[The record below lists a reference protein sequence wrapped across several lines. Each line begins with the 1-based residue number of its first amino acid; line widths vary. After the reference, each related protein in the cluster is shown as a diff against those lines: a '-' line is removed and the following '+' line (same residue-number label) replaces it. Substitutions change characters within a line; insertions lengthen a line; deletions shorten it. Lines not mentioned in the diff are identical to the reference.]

1 MTERERKEVRA
12 GTTGAKTSLNTLKKL
27 TELHCNIRCR
37 AVPHPEKI
45 TQGERNISY
54 LICIWFVKSFS
65 HVDGNI
71 CEAFWS
77 RSDLGNH
84 LRWGGVS
91 TSANMM
97 LETLFSQV
105 IGDSQF

>member
-1 MTERERKEVRA
+1 MRA
-12 GTTGAKTSLNTLKKL
+12 GTTGAKTSLNTLHEADGVTL
-27 TELHCNIRCR
+27 QYSLPRGV
-37 AVPHPEKI
+37 VPHPEKI
-45 TQGERNISY
+45 TQWERNISY
-54 LICIWFVKSFS
+54 LFCIWFVKSFS
-65 HVDGNI
+65 HVDCNI

-97 LETLFSQV
+97 LETLFST
-105 IGDSQF
+105 GD